1 MFLNSQYYF
10 PHALKGKK
18 KKREREKAESLFNKG
33 LIVCFIWKAFWIET
47 PFSTVLP
54 EHFTILFSWSVYF
67 TICLTFKLL
76 ARTGHLWPDKGI

>member
-1 MFLNSQYYF
+1 MFLNSRYYF
-10 PHALKGKK
+10 LLALKEKK
-18 KKREREKAESLFNKG
+18 KEKKGGVVESLFNKG
-33 LIVCFIWKAFWIET
+33 LIVCFIWKALWIET